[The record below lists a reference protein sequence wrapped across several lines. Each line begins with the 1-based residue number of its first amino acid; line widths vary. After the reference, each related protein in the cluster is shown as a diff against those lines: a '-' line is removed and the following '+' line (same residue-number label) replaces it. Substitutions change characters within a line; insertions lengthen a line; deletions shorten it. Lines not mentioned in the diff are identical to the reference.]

1 MFDLISAVKQFF
13 CVTLWQTQLESA
25 GVFKRWFFNAIRV
38 SYIVIRE
45 LAKGELNLRAMSL
58 VFTTL
63 LSLVPLIAVAFSVL
77 KAFGA
82 HNQIEPF
89 LLNTLEPLGEK
100 GPEIANSI
108 IGFVENV
115 KVGVL
120 GSLGVTML
128 FYTIIALVQ
137 KIENA
142 FNFVWRVSRAR
153 TFARRF
159 TDYLSVVLIGP
170 LLVFTALGL
179 AASAMNAEVVQT
191 LQAIEPF
198 GTLILY
204 VSKTIPYLM
213 IIIAF
218 TFLYMFIP
226 NTRVNIKAAFLGA
239 TVAGVLWITIG
250 KIFASFVA
258 SSSNY
263 TAIYSSF
270 AILFFF
276 MIWLYLG
283 WLILLTGT
291 QVAFYLQHPKLVR
304 LAGKSYE
311 LSPRLREQEG
321 LALMVVIAKRFYLQ
335 QPALTQD
342 ELEDVTGL
350 QSDALQKLLTIFQEN
365 GLIVEVNANKSAFQ
379 PAQDIAQISVKSILV
394 CLRTAE
400 ESDLMAIRS
409 RADAVVTSL
418 LNQLDKSHDAVLND
432 VSLRDLIVDDVVH
445 A

>member
-1 MFDLISAVKQFF
+1 MIELITLIKTFF
-13 CVTLWQTQLESA
+13 KVTLWQEISEQKHF
-25 GVFKRWFFNAIRV
+25 VQRWLFNTSRV
-38 SYIVIRE
+38 TYIVIRE

-89 LLNTLEPLGEK
+89 LLSTLEPLGDK
-100 GPEIANSI
+100 GPEIANNI

-120 GSLGVTML
+120 GSLGIVML

-137 KIENA
+137 KVENA
-142 FNFVWRVSRAR
+142 FNFVWRVTRAR
-153 TFARRF
+153 SFARRF

-170 LLVFTALGL
+170 LLVFTSLGV
-179 AASAMNAEVVQT
+179 AASAMNADVVQS
-191 LQAIEPF
+191 LHSIEPF
-198 GTLILY
+198 GTLI
-204 VSKTIPYLM
+204 VIASKAVPYLM
-213 IIIAF
+213 ITMAF

-226 NTRVNIKAAFLGA
+226 NTRVEVGPAIMGAA
-239 TVAGVLWITIG
+239 VAGILWISTG
-250 KIFASFVA
+250 KVFASFVA
-258 SSSNY
+258 STSSY

-276 MIWLYLG
+276 MIWLYLA
-283 WLILLTGT
+283 WLILLTGS

-304 LAGKSYE
+304 LGGKLYV
-311 LSPRLREQEG
+311 LSPRLREREG
-321 LALMVVIAKRFYLQ
+321 LSLMTIVAQ
-335 QPALTQD
+335 QFLDKKPALTIQ
-342 ELEDVTGL
+342 ELEDKTGL
-350 QSDALQKLLTIFQEN
+350 ESDTLQSLLTILQDN
-365 GLIVEVNANKSAFQ
+365 GFIVEISGKKTAIQ
-379 PAQDIAQISVKSILV
+379 PAQDIANISVQSILK

-400 ESDLMAIRS
+400 ESELILARS
-409 RADAVVTSL
+409 LSDKNVTNL
-418 LNQLDKSHDAVLND
+418 LNTLEVNIYQQLDGI
-432 VSLRDLIVDDVVH
+432 SLRDLAKGDIKD